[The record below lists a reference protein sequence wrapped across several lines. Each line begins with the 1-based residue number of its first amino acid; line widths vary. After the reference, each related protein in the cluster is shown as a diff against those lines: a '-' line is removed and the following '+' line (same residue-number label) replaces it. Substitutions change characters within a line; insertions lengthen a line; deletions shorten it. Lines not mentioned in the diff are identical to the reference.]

1 MLRLDYNSFSWPDN
15 YFEELVRRVAAIF
28 FYVYEGEYAVHVF
41 ARKNA
46 TPCRF
51 RFDEISKLEEDIILL
66 WLVLSIIGLVIAG
79 TFEILVF
86 RERARSITNRDGTCC
101 ARSNYK
107 ILVFILSWNRFDITK
122 CNINNSLRIII
133 IIYEYI
139 LHIIIKYVRNDVYKF
154 FLVTVTVTN
163 SDSIVLNLK

>member
-15 YFEELVRRVAAIF
+15 YFEELVRREAALFI

-46 TPCRF
+46 TLCRF

-86 RERARSITNRDGTCC
+86 RERVRSITIRDDRDGQEVT
-101 ARSNYK
+101 
-107 ILVFILSWNRFDITK
+107 
-122 CNINNSLRIII
+122 
-133 IIYEYI
+133 
-139 LHIIIKYVRNDVYKF
+139 IKYF
-154 FLVTVTVTN
+154 CFCA
-163 SDSIVLNLK
+163 